1 MYQSDLQL
9 ATDLLVNDLLKTKK
23 GEIFVI
29 TADTETDR
37 AVAEFLSRSATMA
50 GAKALIAW
58 VAAPL
63 GVSKAADAFL
73 PLAPL
78 CGLLEKADI
87 WVELNAKWLLYS
99 TPYDFAMKNNQKL
112 RHFCLTGTNAQTM
125 IQCVGKVDYL
135 VMARFSQALHEKIKK
150 AKRVQMI
157 APSGEEISFENVA
170 GRPIS
175 CKLGQADRPGT
186 HLFVGQISWTP
197 VLESING
204 TVVLDGS
211 VAPDIGLIHTPIE
224 IDLRHGK
231 IVSMTGGKEA
241 KEYESWLRSFHH
253 PQMLSVAHAGIG
265 FNPGASLAGDI
276 LQDQR
281 VWGSTTWGF
290 GSIGAGLLPPDGIP
304 APSHSDAVSL
314 NTSIILDGEAL
325 WVNGEVVSEDLLEDA
340 KIIRRAC

>member
-23 GEIFVI
+23 GEVFVI

-37 AVAEFLSRSATMA
+37 QVVEFLSRSATMA

-58 VAAPL
+58 VATPL
-63 GVSKAADAFL
+63 SVSEAADVYL
-73 PLAPL
+73 PLEPL

-87 WVELNAKWLLYS
+87 WVELNVQWLLYS
-99 TPYDFAMKNNQKL
+99 TPYYFAMKNNQNL
-112 RHFCLTGTNAQTM
+112 RHFCLTGANAQTM
-125 IQCVGKVDYL
+125 IRCVGQIDYPA
-135 VMARFSQALHEKIKK
+135 MRRFSRALHEKIKK
-150 AKRVQMI
+150 AKRVDMI
-157 APSGEEISFENVA
+157 APSGAEISFENVA

-197 VLESING
+197 ALESING
-204 TVVLDGS
+204 TIVLDGS
-211 VAPDIGLIHTPIE
+211 VAPDIGLIHTPIK
-224 IDLRHGK
+224 IHVQQGK
-231 IVSMTGGKEA
+231 IVSLSGGKEA
-241 KEYESWLRSFHH
+241 QAYESWLRSFHH

-290 GSIGAGLLPPDGIP
+290 GSIGAGLLPPNGIP

-325 WVNGEVVSEDLLEDA
+325 WINGEVVSEDLQEDA
-340 KIIRRAC
+340 KRIKRAC